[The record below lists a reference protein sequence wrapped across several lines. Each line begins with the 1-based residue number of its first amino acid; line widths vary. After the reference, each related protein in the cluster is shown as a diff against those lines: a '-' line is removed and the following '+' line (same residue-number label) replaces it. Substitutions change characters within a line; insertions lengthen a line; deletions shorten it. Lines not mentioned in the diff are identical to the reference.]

1 MMLKNK
7 EKLSFNMVG
16 LISLSSGSQGN
27 AVLIKNNDEAILID
41 CGLSCKKLRE
51 KLAEAEVDESMLSAI
66 FVTHE
71 HSDHVSGLR
80 VTADKLGIPAYSNQ
94 NTGAFLSRKN
104 RAPKEL
110 IFFENG
116 HSINHG
122 SFLVEPFSVPHDGVD
137 TVAFTVN
144 CGSKRI
150 TVATDFGYPSQLV
163 RQKIKESDILFLEAN
178 HDVKMLQECDK
189 RPWKVKQRIL
199 SRHGHLSNESCF
211 DLLSDALHQDL
222 KQLVLG
228 HVSQDTNDYALV
240 EDLTA
245 KYLEESGYSGLP
257 FFVAKQEGISPF
269 FSV

>member
-1 MMLKNK
+1 MI
-7 EKLSFNMVG
+7 G
-16 LISLSSGSQGN
+16 IISLSSGSQGN
-27 AVLIKNNDEAILID
+27 ATLIKNGDEAILID

-80 VTADKLGIPAYSNQ
+80 VTADKLGIPAYANQ
-94 NTGAFLSRKN
+94 NTGAFLTRKN

-110 IFFENG
+110 IYFENG
-116 HSINHG
+116 HPVNHG

-137 TVAFTVN
+137 TVAFSVM
-144 CGSKRI
+144 CGTKKI
-150 TVATDFGYPSQLV
+150 TVATDFGYPSQMV
-163 RQKIKESDILFLEAN
+163 RQKIQESDILLLEAN

-189 RPWKVKQRIL
+189 RPWKIKQRIL

-211 DLLSDALHQDL
+211 DLLTSALHPGMNRL
-222 KQLVLG
+222 ILG
-228 HVSQDTNDYALV
+228 HVSKDTNDYALV

-245 KYLEESGYSGLP
+245 KYLEECGYSSLKYH
-257 FFVAKQEGISPF
+257 VARQDDISPF